1 MLPSKAKK
9 RQQDEIS
16 FATGD
21 AVTDRQLQRRAK
33 NGDLLRIAAGVYV
46 EAGPEEEI
54 IGRIR
59 RNWQKLA
66 AHAVPGGVVS
76 HLSAFVSGITPS
88 NEVVISHPTRFNRR
102 IGYPGLTLLLTKGPP
117 PLAGDFRLG
126 ALDLYWSSPERALLE
141 NMSRGSRATRATA
154 QAVEERLIAMLN
166 VNKEAGL
173 NRIRDQMRELAT
185 QMEAEKSFES
195 INGMI
200 GALLKTHSKG
210 ALKTPAGLN
219 IARGTPIDTERLAL
233 FDVLATALR
242 VAVLPDIAEVAAQG
256 DARIH
261 FAFLESYFSNYV
273 EGTKFSLEEAE
284 DIVLRNKIVA
294 QRPKDS
300 HDILG
305 VFELAN
311 RTETRGAVPPVGEDF
326 VEVLSAW
333 HAQMLAR
340 RPEANPGQ
348 LKLALNYAGTT
359 EFVQPSDVRGTLI
372 EGSRLAPSVP
382 EGLARAIYYLFLI
395 AEVHPFEDGNGRIS
409 RLVMN
414 AELSRVGRS
423 RVIIPTLFHPQF
435 VDCLRA
441 LTRGKETEP
450 LIRAISK
457 MAAWCVQFD
466 YVRLDKVLAQLRRTN
481 AFEESPTQFRLLN
494 LDEPPAALG

>member
-1 MLPSKAKK
+1 MLPAKAKK
-9 RQQDEIS
+9 RPLEEVT

-33 NGDLLRIAAGVYV
+33 SGELLRIAAGVYV
-46 EAGPEEEI
+46 EAGSEEEI
-54 IGRIR
+54 IGRVR

-66 AHAVPGGVVS
+66 AHAVPGAVVS

-102 IGYPGLTLLLTKGPP
+102 IKYPGLVLVLTKGPS

-141 NMSRGSRATRATA
+141 NMSRGSKATRASA

-173 NRIRDQMRELAT
+173 NRIRDRIRELAIPLD
-185 QMEAEKSFES
+185 AKKSFES
-195 INGMI
+195 LNGMI

-210 ALKTPAGLN
+210 ALKTKAGLN

-242 VAVLPDIAEVAAQG
+242 VTVLPDIPEIAAPG

-311 RTETRGAVPPVGEDF
+311 RTETRGSVPPVGEDF
-326 VEVLSAW
+326 VEVLRAW

-340 RPEANPGQ
+340 RPEVNPGQ
-348 LKLALNYAGTT
+348 LKLETNYAGTT
-359 EFVQPSDVRGTLI
+359 EFVRPSHVCGTLI

-450 LIRAISK
+450 IIQAISK
-457 MAAWCVQFD
+457 TATWCAQFD
-466 YVRLDKVLAQLRRTN
+466 YVHLDKLLAQLRKTN
-481 AFEESPTQFRLLN
+481 AFEESPAQFRLLN
-494 LDEPPAALG
+494 LD